1 MSNPIN
7 KTMTIQSV
15 QPATGQAKSHK
26 VRFLD
31 PDDKFADSVQAY
43 ASTRDWQQDDFTEG
57 DERTATLEWVPD
69 KQDSTKGF
77 YSVKKWGDKE
87 AGKGGFK
94 GAAGKSFVPKS
105 PGAESLM
112 AVSSV
117 TNATGAVVGK
127 MTEFGLLKK
136 PEEVYEALRHVSEA
150 LTQEAVDATNKIK
163 GAVA

>member
-1 MSNPIN
+1 MEKTIAEVFQAQGSKIIN
-7 KTMTIQSV
+7 VKFEDGTECM
-15 QPATGQAKSHK
+15 A
-26 VRFLD
+26 
-31 PDDKFADSVQAY
+31 FADTKFGSPLEKGQTAVAVVESKTSKNSGKQYEQLVQ
-43 ASTRDWQQDDFTEG
+43 WGE
-57 DERTATLEWVPD
+57 P
-69 KQDSTKGF
+69 
-77 YSVKKWGDKE
+77 VKK
-87 AGKGGFK
+87 AYGG
-94 GAAGKSFVPKS
+94 GGGKSFVPKS
-105 PGAESLM
+105 PGAEALM